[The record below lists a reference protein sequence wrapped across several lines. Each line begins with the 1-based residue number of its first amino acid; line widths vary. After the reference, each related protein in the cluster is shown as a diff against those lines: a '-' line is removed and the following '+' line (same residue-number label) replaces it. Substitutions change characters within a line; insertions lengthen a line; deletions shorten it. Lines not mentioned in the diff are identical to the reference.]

1 MKKQKKKKAEQSREA
16 ELNDKIVQ
24 GMRDLLEHATIAE
37 YRKSLIDLFFEMVIS
52 TQDFP
57 LDFAN
62 SAYRVQCV
70 INYLDSLDENIS

>member
-1 MKKQKKKKAEQSREA
+1 MKNKKNKIELSKESK
-16 ELNDKIVQ
+16 LNDKIVQ
-24 GMRDLLEHATIAE
+24 GMKVLLEHATISE
-37 YRKSLIDLFFEMVIS
+37 YRKSLVDLFFEMVIS

-62 SAYRVQCV
+62 SAYRVQCI